1 MPQSRR
7 NDMSLEVEFGKCL
20 KVLLNA
26 ANISGSKLAKAINVD
41 PSLISRW
48 VNCKKVPSNGSPYI
62 KMISDYISK
71 SIVNSYQLNRIND
84 ILDSLT
90 AESVKF
96 DGDLACSIKS
106 LLLEAQGYS
115 LNKDMLKK
123 LNRSNA
129 AAGKTRLNNNSYD
142 SSVHCSVNKKI
153 SDVLFEASKLIP
165 LSSEDYV
172 MAGCENVLDCTNK
185 LLNQALMSAPSKQP
199 IMITINSKF
208 SLLALFEEYHKEYRK
223 KIIKL
228 LKNGWTVISTIKF
241 DDAMERSHRF
251 LEDTVLFLKSGNY
264 LPYLSN
270 NIDHPSALSDMII
283 VPDIGA
289 LVFLCT
295 KSVHQ
300 LDFTFFFK
308 NSYAIDAFIGK
319 FHQAIRYSY
328 PVLNEYK
335 ARNWS
340 ELVKSMTIFEE
351 SPGNRYTF
359 RDGISA
365 FLISENIYEQSL
377 KSSESKEYEI
387 RNMLSCHKKQM
398 YALDL
403 NQNFYKYKDIFIR
416 DSIEKAILNKKKQSC
431 ELSQPFDNTD
441 EALLILEHLNT
452 LRNIYKNSDNY
463 EIALVDER
471 SLKTYKSIFTA
482 GMNFYLKRNHSII
495 HILNRKSKA
504 MSSEDDTFKFVCLS
518 EPTITYALEKAYLD
532 IWDRIAPI
540 NKDRREVLAWL
551 NHLKELIHIAYNIK
565 NNIK

>member
-1 MPQSRR
+1 
-7 NDMSLEVEFGKCL
+7 MSLEVEFGKCL
-20 KVLLNA
+20 KILLDA
-26 ANISGSKLAKAINVD
+26 ADISGSKLAKAINVD

-48 VNCKKVPSNGSPYI
+48 VNCKKVPSNRSPYI

-84 ILDSLT
+84 ILNSLA
-90 AESVKF
+90 AESVKC

-115 LNKDMLKK
+115 LNKNILSPNIKK
-123 LNRSNA
+123 LNKNHA
-129 AAGKTRLNNNSYD
+129 AAGKTQLNNDPYDNST
-142 SSVHCSVNKKI
+142 HCSVSKKI
-153 SDVLFEASKLIP
+153 SDALFETSERIP

-172 MAGCENVLDCTNK
+172 MVGCENVLDCANK
-185 LLNQALMSAPSKQP
+185 LLNQALMSTPSKQP

-208 SLLALFEEYHKEYRK
+208 SLLALFEEYHHEYRK
-223 KIIKL
+223 KIVKL
-228 LKNGWTVISTIKF
+228 LKNGWTVITTIKF
-241 DDAMERSHRF
+241 DDTIERSHRF
-251 LEDTVLFLKSGNY
+251 LEDTMLFLKSGNY

-270 NIDHPSALSDMII
+270 NIDHSSALSDMII

-300 LDFTFFFK
+300 LDFSFLFK

-319 FHQAIRYSY
+319 FHQAIKYSH
-328 PVLNEYK
+328 PVLYEHK
-335 ARNWS
+335 SRNWM
-340 ELVKSMTIFEE
+340 ELVKSMTVFEE

-365 FLISENIYEQSL
+365 FLVSENIYEESL
-377 KSSESKEYEI
+377 KSSESREDEM
-387 RNMLSCHKKQM
+387 RNMLSYHKKQM

-403 NQNFYKYKDIFIR
+403 NQNFYKYKDIFLT
-416 DSIEKAILNKKKQSC
+416 DSIERAILNKKKQDC
-431 ELSQPFDNTD
+431 ELSQSSDEAD
-441 EALLILEHLNT
+441 EALLILECLDT
-452 LRNIYKNSDNY
+452 LIDVYRNSDNY
-463 EIALVDER
+463 EIALIDEKL
-471 SLKTYKSIFTA
+471 LKTYKGIFTA

-532 IWDRIAPI
+532 IWNRIAPV

-551 NHLKELIHIAYNIK
+551 NHLKELVYIAYNIK